1 MSKELQ
7 ARTNADS
14 STTDD
19 ATSVS
24 QPCTKPHVVGIPF
37 LSERREIKFRG
48 KRTDNG
54 EWVYGSLI
62 YSPDGTLS
70 TICPMG
76 IKDYNNYVVLAESV
90 GQYTNLKDKNGKEIY
105 EGDIVKRLARK
116 FDFDKTDEETYYE
129 EEVSFII
136 YRANGFWVNTED
148 FGWEGENLWDWEEM
162 EVIGNVLDNP
172 ELLESVQ

>member
-1 MSKELQ
+1 
-7 ARTNADS
+7 
-14 STTDD
+14 
-19 ATSVS
+19 
-24 QPCTKPHVVGIPF
+24 
-37 LSERREIKFRG
+37 
-48 KRTDNG
+48 
-54 EWVYGSLI
+54 
-62 YSPDGTLS
+62 
-70 TICPMG
+70 MG

-90 GQYTNLKDKNGKEIY
+90 SQYTNLKDKNGKEIY